1 MNQMTVINTGFIA
14 NPYRQFEIEIQP
26 GQIHPLRYVHNTVE
40 VLANNQPG
48 FLKINF
54 GGSGGFTEF
63 EQGMIYAYPNGVSI
77 PFIELQNNSA
87 NVMKLTVVLAVGE
100 FKDQRLNI
108 SGTVVVQ
115 STPDN
120 PVYSNPAQYTSCAI
134 TNVTFDSTGTASFDV
149 PAGTKKVLIQ
159 NTGTSDVRVMGQNG
173 FIINPMGTF
182 ELNYSGTI
190 QLFGTSGQTAVVGAW
205 K

>member
-1 MNQMTVINTGFIA
+1 MTVINTGFIA
-14 NPYRQFEIEIQP
+14 NPYRQFDIEIQP

-40 VLANNQPG
+40 ILSNNQPG

-63 EQGMIYAYPNGVSI
+63 DQGMIYAYPNGVSI

-120 PVYSNPAQYTSCAI
+120 PVYSNPAQYTDCAI
-134 TNVTFDSTGTASFDV
+134 ANITFDDTGTYSFAI

-159 NTGTSDVRVMGQNG
+159 NTGTANLNVMAENG
-173 FIINPMGTF
+173 YVINPMGTF
-182 ELNYSGTI
+182 ELNYAGTI
-190 QLFGTSGQTAVVGAW
+190 QLFGTSGQTAVIGAW